1 MRESNKIPTILVGRR
16 EEKTVFIVM
25 AQAFRKRGSFSSR
38 HKMLNQMTQD
48 SLTLAALGFQHRS
61 TA

>member
-1 MRESNKIPTILVGRR
+1 MRESNKIPTILVGQR
-16 EEKTVFIVM
+16 E
-25 AQAFRKRGSFSSR
+25 RKRFLLLWPKHSANAALFQVGTKYSR
-38 HKMLNQMTQD
+38 SDDSD